1 MIPKW
6 SVRDPEWIKGLK
18 KLLLSED
25 SFKADMSISKFK
37 CPTCGSDL
45 YISELYGTLDLIC
58 LNTCHLPKELR
69 DKYHELINQVEKKNE
84 S

>member
-25 SFKADMSISKFK
+25 SFKADMSI
-37 CPTCGSDL
+37 
-45 YISELYGTLDLIC
+45 
-58 LNTCHLPKELR
+58 
-69 DKYHELINQVEKKNE
+69 
-84 S
+84 